1 MTSERKEVEAQVR
14 RGGGREDFQAVEASR
29 PAWDDAAPFHYTQT
43 PAPGWTFGS
52 GANYTHARTSA
63 SAATAQH
70 VAIDPNDAARTR
82 YENYKL
88 LVSAVT
94 PRPIAFVSTRSRD
107 GSSENLAPMSFFQLV
122 NVDPPIFA
130 LAVTS
135 PMADAK
141 DTLRNLLDTGE
152 CVINMVSEGFV
163 EAMNATSINS
173 PYGVSEWDISGLTPV
188 YDCKTVAPARVR
200 ESVFSIEG
208 KLESVRDF
216 SSRRN
221 PGTRSGSLEL
231 IEGTHFW
238 VREDALKDDG
248 TSLDLEVLRP
258 VSRLGGIA
266 FGRTTQFIELP
277 RPDFDRDLGSN
288 EAVEKLKD
296 RRRSTGRTV
305 L

>member
-1 MTSERKEVEAQVR
+1 MASERKEVDAQVR
-14 RGGGREDFQAVEASR
+14 RGGRDDFKAVEASR
-29 PAWDDAAPFHYTQT
+29 PPWDDSAPFHYTQT
-43 PAPGWTFGS
+43 PAPSWTFGS
-52 GANYTHARTSA
+52 GANYTHAQASA
-63 SAATAQH
+63 SAATATH
-70 VAIDPNDAARTR
+70 VAIDPNDGARTR

-107 GSSENLAPMSFFQLV
+107 GRSENLAPMSFFQLV

-173 PYGVSEWDISGLTPV
+173 PFGVSEWDISGWTPV
-188 YDCKTVAPARVR
+188 YDCKTVAAPRVR

-216 SSRRN
+216 ASRRN
-221 PGTRSGSLEL
+221 PGARSGSLEL

-238 VREDALKDDG
+238 VREDAFKDDG
-248 TSLDLEVLRP
+248 TSLDLEVRSHGLPCP
-258 VSRLGGIA
+258 VLS
-266 FGRTTQFIELP
+266 FSF
-277 RPDFDRDLGSN
+277 DFNRGSPIN
-288 EAVEKLKD
+288 
-296 RRRSTGRTV
+296 
-305 L
+305 